1 MNLQVFKPDLERA
14 EEPEIK
20 LSTSAGTLLL
30 FNDQIYIY
38 KLLSLVGELTLYY
51 YIMSIFVT
59 SDSFCQKATL
69 LDRSWPFLLSA
80 SSDCM

>member
-1 MNLQVFKPDLERA
+1 MNFQVFKSDLERA
-14 EEPEIK
+14 EKPEIK

-38 KLLSLVGELTLYY
+38 KLLSLGELTLYY

-59 SDSFCQKATL
+59 SDSFCLKATL
-69 LDRSWPFLLSA
+69 SDRSWPFLLSA